1 MKKKIKCLCV
11 VMALVMICSASVIA
25 AAYTFT
31 ITPPYAGCIRYTTN
45 SVAVTGST
53 PYVSPSVAAT
63 PTTYVIV
70 PGKAAAN
77 YATNILTGISTAG
90 RRNFTYN
97 PGYGGSGQRYYLAA
111 HSTETQFL
119 QYKVTGT
126 WNP

>member
-11 VMALVMICSASVIA
+11 VMALAMICSASAFA
-25 AAYTFT
+25 ASYNFP
-31 ITPPYAGCIRYTTN
+31 IVPPYSGCIQYSSGVQRT
-45 SVAVTGST
+45 SGT

-70 PGKAAAN
+70 PEQN
-77 YATNILTGISTAG
+77 THNFATNIITSVSTAG

-97 PGYGGSGQRYYLAA
+97 SGYGGTGHTYYLAG
-111 HSTETQFL
+111 HSTERSFL
-119 QYKVTGT
+119 AYTVRGT